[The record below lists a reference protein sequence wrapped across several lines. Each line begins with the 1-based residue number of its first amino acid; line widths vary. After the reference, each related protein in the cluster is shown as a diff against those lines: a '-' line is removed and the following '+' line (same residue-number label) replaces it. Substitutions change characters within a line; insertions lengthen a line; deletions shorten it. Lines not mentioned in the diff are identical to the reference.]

1 VINRIRLLPITIFLA
16 TLMLTVKLGD
26 IWNGATSDD
35 STIMRIQ
42 PTLAQ
47 KATEKEEQPATK
59 SLAKL
64 DASEKKS
71 APEGMKPVAT
81 TDTDES
87 EIRDISNLSSS
98 EIRLLQELGD
108 RRRIIDRRARQLNQR
123 EALLKAAEQRLV
135 EKQAELNRIK
145 VSILD
150 LLAKKDE
157 AEKKRLSRLV
167 GIYSNMKPKDA
178 ANIFN
183 ELDLQVLLDVMQ
195 NMKERKLAP
204 IVAAMDTKRARTL
217 TRELAERGKIPEI
230 PK

>member
-1 VINRIRLLPITIFLA
+1 MNRIRLLPITIFLA
-16 TLMLTVKLGD
+16 TLMLSVKLGD

-47 KATEKEEQPATK
+47 KATKKDEQPATK
-59 SLAKL
+59 PLAKL
-64 DASEKKS
+64 DAPKKS

-81 TDTDES
+81 TDNDES
-87 EIRDISNLSSS
+87 DIRDISNLSSS

-150 LLAKKDE
+150 LLAKKDD